1 MLTYEELETVL
12 CEIEE
17 SINNRPLMYQS
28 EDDFGQAV
36 TPFHFWTDL
45 RNNQREPTTV
55 STDTIDDC
63 FKRLRCV
70 QKAIA
75 DQWKRF
81 QKTYLNELRQHHIYR
96 KTL

>member
-1 MLTYEELETVL
+1 V
-12 CEIEE
+12 
-17 SINNRPLMYQS
+17 YQS

-36 TPFHFWTDL
+36 TPLHLIFGQNL
-45 RNNQREPTTV
+45 RNNQREPTT
-55 STDTIDDC
+55 DC